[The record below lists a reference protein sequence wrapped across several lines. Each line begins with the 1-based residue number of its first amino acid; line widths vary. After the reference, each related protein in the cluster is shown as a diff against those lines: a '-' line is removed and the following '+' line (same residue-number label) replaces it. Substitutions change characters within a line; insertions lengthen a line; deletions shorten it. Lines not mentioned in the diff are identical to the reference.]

1 MIPEDKADEN
11 VRGEQGQALSS
22 QAAVRECTALP
33 FPFGVL
39 WERSL
44 NP

>member
-22 QAAVRECTALP
+22 QAAV
-33 FPFGVL
+33 
-39 WERSL
+39 
-44 NP
+44 

>member
-11 VRGEQGQALSS
+11 VREQGQGLSS

-39 WERSL
+39 WERGL
-44 NP
+44 DP